1 MRGVPYLELE
11 DLPALLER
19 LEHYYDAVP
28 RSGARPE
35 NFGALTL
42 FVRAGRGWPFSV
54 RPALGRRGEVRA
66 ADVHRVR
73 LRQRE
78 LGVPESF
85 EWVAETAPALRAAVE
100 QAGLFVRAYPLMALG
115 PDAPTPDVP
124 PVADGVVLRTVGP
137 GDPALPSVLA
147 IPRRG
152 AGGRCA
158 IARRGDRL
166 SVRGDEDATRLYA
179 RLGFRSVATAL
190 IAGPVD

>member
-42 FVRAGRGWPFSV
+42 FVRAGQGWPFSA

-85 EWVAETAPALRAAVE
+85 EWVAETAPALQAAVE
-100 QAGLFVRAYPLMALG
+100 QAGLFVRACPGDGGALCAG
-115 PDAPTPDVP
+115 QQQPVGKVSEIAGVGALPAARRRGLGLAVSAAL
-124 PVADGVVLRTVGP
+124 VADARSRGVETVF
-137 GDPALPSVLA
+137 
-147 IPRRG
+147 
-152 AGGRCA
+152 
-158 IARRGDRL
+158 L
-166 SVRGDEDATRLYA
+166 SAATRMPPGST
-179 RLGFRSVATAL
+179 LGSASA
-190 IAGPVD
+190 PWPPH